1 MRTLVDIPKED
12 LSLLTRL
19 SEADGVS
26 RAELV
31 RRAVSAYLEPRRR
44 GKRADAFGLWA
55 ARAEDGVRYQRRM
68 RDEWPD

>member
-31 RRAVSAYLEPRRR
+31 RRAVSAYLQPRRLAR
-44 GKRADAFGLWA
+44 RADAFGLWG
-55 ARAEDGVRYQRRM
+55 ARAEDGVAYQRRM